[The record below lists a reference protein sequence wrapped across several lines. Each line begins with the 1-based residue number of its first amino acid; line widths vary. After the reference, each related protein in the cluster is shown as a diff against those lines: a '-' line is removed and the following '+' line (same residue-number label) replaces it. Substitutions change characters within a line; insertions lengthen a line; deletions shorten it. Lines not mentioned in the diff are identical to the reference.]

1 MKKILLVLIALL
13 TPSFG
18 VLAQSA
24 GSSSLNDPIYAF
36 MGNGGYDALDYNIN
50 LRFASDK
57 KTLVGTTTMEAV
69 ATQDLSAFNLD
80 FGSMTV
86 SNVVVNGSSARFT
99 QADPEMTI
107 SPSEPLRLG
116 QRFKV
121 SVVYSGMPNSVAI
134 PSTQWF
140 LSQTGLTVLAEPSL
154 MFTWSPVNDHPADKA
169 LFTLVLTSS
178 LADTAI
184 SNGTFLGR
192 TENTDGT
199 ATSSYRIGTPTST
212 YFVVMAVGAW
222 KLQEDGVVG
231 NTRIRHY
238 LARGTSNTMYGA
250 IAETKNIVQFFSEK
264 LIPYPFAEAGVL
276 TSDNNLGYA
285 LETQGLITMPTT
297 WSDDTLIRT
306 TETVAHEF
314 AHQWF
319 GAMVTFKNHD
329 DMFLHEGF
337 ATYLGWVFTAERFS
351 SFVSSKYIEEKIQ
364 SFYPSAVHGRYAIYY
379 SHSDLMAS
387 LRYNMGFKYLSKE
400 NVDKILTLLFT
411 NSLPVETRAALL
423 ARVPESGWVSQEF
436 INAIDDLP
444 FEKIVLLSRNFYEIV
459 ALTGGAVSNF
469 ATNWDEVTPP
479 AALKKGNNLFN
490 RGVYQRGATALHAL
504 RLKIGSDAFWAL
516 LRGYL
521 EKYKFSNA
529 SNNDWLEFVQSRH
542 GQEIRDFHES
552 WIRSDAVP
560 DFPELGLKAT
570 DYKLGADFK

>member
-36 MGNGGYDALDYNIN
+36 MGNGGYDALDYHIN
-50 LRFASDK
+50 LRFAPDK
-57 KTLVGTTTMEAV
+57 KTLVGITTIQAV

-80 FGSMTV
+80 FGGMTV
-86 SNVVVNGSSARFT
+86 SNVVVNGSSARFA

-116 QRFKV
+116 ERFKV
-121 SVVYSGMPNSVAI
+121 SVVYSGTPGSMAI
-134 PSTQWF
+134 PSRQWF
-140 LSQTGLTVLAEPSL
+140 LSRTGLTVLAEPSL

-178 LADTAI
+178 LADTAV

-222 KLQEDGVVG
+222 KLQEDGMVG

-238 LARGTSNTMYGA
+238 FARGTSSTIYEA
-250 IAETKNIVQFFSEK
+250 IKETKNIVQFFSEK

-276 TSDNNLGYA
+276 TSDNDLGFA
-285 LETQGLITMPTT
+285 LETQGLITMPTIWGGNAFST
-297 WSDDTLIRT
+297 AETL
-306 TETVAHEF
+306 AHEF

-319 GAMVTFKNHD
+319 GALVTFKNHD

-351 SFVSSKYIEEKIQ
+351 SFVSSKYLEEKIE
-364 SFYPSAVHGRYAIYY
+364 SFYPSAVNGRFTINY
-379 SHSDLMAS
+379 SHSELVAS
-387 LRYNMGFKYLSKE
+387 LRYRMGFKYLSKE
-400 NVDKILTLLFT
+400 NVDKVLTLLFT
-411 NSLPVETRAALL
+411 NSLPTATRTALL
-423 ARVPESGWVSQEF
+423 ARVPEGGWTSQEF
-436 INAIDDLP
+436 TEAIDGLP
-444 FEKIVLLSRNFYEIV
+444 FEKIVLLSRNFYEVI
-459 ALTGGAVSNF
+459 ALTGGAVTNF
-469 ATNWDEVTPP
+469 AANWDEVTPP

-490 RGVYQRGATALHAL
+490 RGVYYRGATALHAL
-504 RLKIGSDAFWAL
+504 RLKIGTDAFWAL

-529 SNNDWLEFVQSRH
+529 SNNDWLELVQSTH
-542 GQEIRDFHES
+542 GQEVRDFHET
-552 WIRSDAVP
+552 WIRSNAVP
-560 DFPELGLKAT
+560 DFPELVLKAT